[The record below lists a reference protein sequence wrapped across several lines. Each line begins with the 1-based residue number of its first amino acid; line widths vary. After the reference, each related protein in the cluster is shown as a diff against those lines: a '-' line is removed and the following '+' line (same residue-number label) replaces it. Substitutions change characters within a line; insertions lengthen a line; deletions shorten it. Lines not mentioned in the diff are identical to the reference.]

1 LTENT
6 YMRRRRIL
14 FATFGVVATAGCI
27 GNQTTEEPPANQSEE
42 ERSNNQTEDEQ
53 SDEGTKTEANEPIYD
68 PAEKDA
74 LIPPAET
81 FPDDWRR
88 NDEQNEEF
96 EAVFINE
103 NGTIAVLIEI
113 GVAESVEEAREAFED
128 SKALY
133 RDPQDLDIGDEAF
146 WDTRDSQA
154 RTYFRHSNA
163 IGVVRA
169 VRQTGI
175 EIEPDVSR
183 SQNYAFDMFNH
194 WKSVNQ

>member
-1 LTENT
+1 MN
-6 YMRRRRIL
+6 RRSLLIGAGSIVGL
-14 FATFGVVATAGCI
+14 SGCI
-27 GNQTTEEPPANQSEE
+27 GNQTTEEPPENQSEE
-42 ERSNNQTEDEQ
+42 EQSNNQTEDEQ
-53 SDEGTKTEANEPIYD
+53 SDEEIKTEANEPIYD

-96 EAVFINE
+96 EAVFINSD
-103 NGTIAVLIEI
+103 GTIAVLIEI
-113 GVAESVEEAREAFED
+113 GVAESVGEAREAFED

-183 SQNYAFDMFNH
+183 SQNYAFDMFDH
-194 WKSVNQ
+194 WKSVSQ

>member
-1 LTENT
+1 MN
-6 YMRRRRIL
+6 RRSFLIGAGSIVGL
-14 FATFGVVATAGCI
+14 SGCI
-27 GNQTTEEPPANQSEE
+27 GNQIAEEPPENQSEE
-42 ERSNNQTEDEQ
+42 ERPNNQTEDEQ
-53 SDEGTKTEANEPIYD
+53 SNEETKAAADEPIYD

-96 EAVFINE
+96 EAVFINAD
-103 NGTIAVLIEI
+103 GTIAVLIEI
-113 GVAESVEEAREAFED
+113 GVGESEEEAREAFGD

-133 RDPQDLDIGDEAF
+133 RDPQDIDIGDEAF

-163 IGVVRA
+163 VGVVRA
-169 VRQTGI
+169 VRQTGV

-183 SQNYAFDMFNH
+183 SQNYAFDMFDH